1 MASRNTGILDY
12 AKNWGCGEG
21 ERLPLLLFVQRA
33 RELLLHTSS
42 MLVRKMHA
50 SPFSIARELHFILYQ
65 HKRTPHSSTEVN
77 AKFLISEFN
86 EALRDDAV
94 ARSLVGDRLDFIN
107 QSFSGVDDINNKLEV
122 IELTL
127 ARLAQGRYLTMC
139 AEGVLD
145 IVKSGGSEKK
155 RLLALTEG
163 FVLGVRDAGY
173 PAQTIYHLLNV
184 AFLDKK
190 RSPVSADEMLNG
202 FFSYFDLEQH
212 EYKVYIGVSDV
223 HDGKEEIFKSI
234 DAKYMDSSSTEVQ
247 QFMDRLPAST
257 RRFFSE
263 VAMDGI
269 VVIDPVKALDPQSA
283 RQAAEKHM
291 RLLDDLLR
299 FSGHRAQFKLNN
311 PALVVQVDK
320 DAKFVHSNRPKSAV
334 LRMPHVHEGGN
345 DLRDIAAVLR
355 STKSSSRQRF
365 LRAVELHGT
374 ALSSPEEES
383 QLLNLWIAFETL
395 FVTGAHGSKVS
406 EVLASATPYV
416 AGCWIGYELQELWA
430 EVDAKHREEWR
441 GAISESEI
449 ASKYDDESVR
459 FIAAIALRK
468 FEKEMTNFL
477 GSLDG
482 NPLLRCKIFGC
493 IEWAQS
499 PKKILRHL
507 DEVRSRV
514 SVDINRIYRYRNQL
528 VHIGQAIGDLGAVVQ
543 SAHQYLDL
551 VLNLLILML
560 GKTGGPR
567 TIEQANIEIKI
578 KEDRQRAL
586 LEANS
591 KAERE
596 GDDESFLLL
605 LTGRPLLA

>member
-1 MASRNTGILDY
+1 
-12 AKNWGCGEG
+12 
-21 ERLPLLLFVQRA
+21 
-33 RELLLHTSS
+33 
-42 MLVRKMHA
+42 
-50 SPFSIARELHFILYQ
+50 
-65 HKRTPHSSTEVN
+65 
-77 AKFLISEFN
+77 
-86 EALRDDAV
+86 
-94 ARSLVGDRLDFIN
+94 
-107 QSFSGVDDINNKLEV
+107 
-122 IELTL
+122 
-127 ARLAQGRYLTMC
+127 
-139 AEGVLD
+139 
-145 IVKSGGSEKK
+145 
-155 RLLALTEG
+155 
-163 FVLGVRDAGY
+163 
-173 PAQTIYHLLNV
+173 
-184 AFLDKK
+184 
-190 RSPVSADEMLNG
+190 MLNG

-234 DAKYMDSSSTEVQ
+234 DAKYMDSSSTEVE

-257 RRFFSE
+257 RRFFGE

-283 RQAAEKHM
+283 RQAAEKRM

-311 PALVVQVDK
+311 PALVVKVGK

-334 LRMPHVHEGGN
+334 LRMPHVHEGSN

-441 GAISESEI
+441 SAISESEI
-449 ASKYDDESVR
+449 ASKYDDESVG
-459 FIAAIALRK
+459 FIAAVALRK

-482 NPLLRCKIFGC
+482 NPLLRCKISEC

-560 GKTGGPR
+560 GKAGGPR

-586 LEANS
+586 LEAKS
-591 KAERE
+591 KAGPE
-596 GDDESFLLL
+596 GDDEGFLLL

>member
-1 MASRNTGILDY
+1 MAAKNKVIFDY
-12 AKNWGCGEG
+12 AKSWGCGEN

-50 SPFSIARELHFILYQ
+50 SPFSVAGELHFILSQ
-65 HKRTPHSSTEVN
+65 HKKTPHSSTEVN

-86 EALRDDAV
+86 ESLRDDAV
-94 ARSLVGDRLDFIN
+94 ARSLIGDRLDFIN
-107 QSFSGVDDINNKLEV
+107 QSFSGSEDINNRMEV
-122 IELTL
+122 IELAL

-145 IVKSGGSEKK
+145 IVKSGGGAKK
-155 RLLALTEG
+155 RLLALTEA
-163 FVLGVRDAGY
+163 FILGVRDAGY

-184 AFLDKK
+184 AFLDRKQK
-190 RSPVSADEMLNG
+190 PVSADEMLNG
-202 FFSYFDLEQH
+202 FFSHFDLEHH
-212 EYKVYIGVSDV
+212 EYKVYISVSDV
-223 HDGKEEIFKSI
+223 RDGKEEIFKSI
-234 DAKYMDSSSTEVQ
+234 DAKYMSSSSAEVQ
-247 QFMDRLPAST
+247 QFIDGLHAST
-257 RRFFSE
+257 RRFFGE
-263 VAMDGI
+263 VSMDGLVI
-269 VVIDPVKALDPQSA
+269 IDPVSALDPQSA
-283 RQAAEKHM
+283 RQIAERRM

-311 PALVVQVDK
+311 PALVVQVGK
-320 DAKFVHSNRPKSAV
+320 DNKHVHSNRPKSAV
-334 LRMPHVHEGGN
+334 LRMPHVHESTN

-355 STKSSSRQRF
+355 STNSSSRQRF

-374 ALSSPEEES
+374 ALSAPEEES

-406 EVLASATPYV
+406 EVLTSVTPYV

-430 EVDAKHREEWR
+430 EIDLKHKEEWKS
-441 GAISESEI
+441 AVSESEI
-449 ASKYDDESVR
+449 VSKYADESVG
-459 FIAAIALRK
+459 FIAAVALRK
-468 FEKEMTNFL
+468 FEKEMTSFL
-477 GSLDG
+477 GSLDS
-482 NPLLRCKIFGC
+482 NPLLRCKIFEC
-493 IEWAQS
+493 IGWAQS
-499 PKKILRHL
+499 SKKIIKHL
-507 DEVRSRV
+507 DEVRARV
-514 SVDINRIYRYRNQL
+514 AVDINRIYRYRNQL

-543 SAHQYLDL
+543 CAHQYLDL

-578 KEDRQRAL
+578 KEDKQRAL
-586 LEANS
+586 LEASS
-591 KAERE
+591 KGEPAS
-596 GDDESFLLL
+596 DDESFLLL

>member
-1 MASRNTGILDY
+1 MGEKNKGISDY
-12 AKNWGCGEG
+12 AKGWGCGED

-50 SPFSIARELHFILYQ
+50 SPYSVAREIHFLLYQ
-65 HKRTPHSSTEVN
+65 HKKTPHSSTGVN
-77 AKFLISEFN
+77 AKFLMSEFN
-86 EALRDDAV
+86 DSLRNDAV

-107 QSFSGVDDINNKLEV
+107 QSFSGNEDINNQLEV
-122 IELTL
+122 IELAL
-127 ARLAQGRYLTMC
+127 VRLAQGRYLTMC

-145 IVKSGGSEKK
+145 IVKSGGKEKK
-155 RLLALTEG
+155 RLLALAEG
-163 FVLGVRDAGY
+163 FILGVRDAGY

-184 AFLDKK
+184 SFLDRK
-190 RSPVSADEMLNG
+190 RKPVSADEMLGG
-202 FFSYFDLEQH
+202 FFSYFDLEH
-212 EYKVYIGVSDV
+212 HDYKVYISVSDL
-223 HDGKEEIFKSI
+223 HDGREEIFKSI
-234 DAKYMDSSSTEVQ
+234 DAKYMSSSSTEAQ
-247 QFMDRLPAST
+247 QFMDELPVST
-257 RRFFSE
+257 RRFFGEAS
-263 VAMDGI
+263 MDGL
-269 VVIDPVKALDPQSA
+269 VVIDQVKALDPQSA
-283 RQAAEKHM
+283 RQNAEKRM

-311 PALVVQVDK
+311 PALVIQVGK
-320 DAKFVHSNRPKSAV
+320 DGKYVHSNRPKSAV
-334 LRMPHVHEGGN
+334 LRMPHVHEDVD

-374 ALSSPEEES
+374 ALSTTEEES

-395 FVTGAHGSKVS
+395 FVTGVHGSKVS
-406 EVLASATPYV
+406 EVLASVTPYV
-416 AGCWIGYELQELWA
+416 AGFWIGYELQEIWEEIKL
-430 EVDAKHREEWR
+430 KHREEWR
-441 GAISESEI
+441 SAISESEI
-449 ASKYDDESVR
+449 ASKYDDESIG
-459 FIAAIALRK
+459 FIAAVALRK

-477 GSLDG
+477 GSLDS
-482 NPLLRCKIFGC
+482 NPLLRCKIFEC
-493 IEWAQS
+493 IGWAQS
-499 PKKILRHL
+499 PKKILQRL

-514 SVDINRIYRYRNQL
+514 AVDINRIYRYRNQL

-543 SAHQYLDL
+543 CAHQYLDL

-560 GKTGGPR
+560 GKAGGPR

-586 LEANS
+586 LEESVKSDAAS
-591 KAERE
+591 
-596 GDDESFLLL
+596 DDESFLLL